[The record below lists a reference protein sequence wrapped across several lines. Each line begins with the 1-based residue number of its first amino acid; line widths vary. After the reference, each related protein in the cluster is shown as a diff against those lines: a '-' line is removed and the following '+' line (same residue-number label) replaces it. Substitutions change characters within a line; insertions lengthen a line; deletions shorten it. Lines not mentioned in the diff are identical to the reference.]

1 MRPKAAEVQSPAV
14 KRLRLQLAPFCFV
27 LTLALV
33 GCQPSAAEDSSPAA
47 EAKPESPEPA
57 AVNASSEA
65 KPTEP
70 AKHKHTN
77 RLAKEASPYLQQ
89 HQHNPVDWYPWGE
102 EAFNK
107 AKEEDKP
114 ILLSIGYSTCH
125 WCHVMERESFEDEAT
140 AKVMNEH
147 FICIKLDREE
157 RPDVDKIYMTFVQAT
172 TGSGGWPLNV
182 WLTPELRPF
191 YGGTYYPPVS
201 KFGRPS
207 FTDVLTQIGEAWK
220 TQRKEIVESATDIS
234 QKIGESVALKAREGI
249 KLDPAWLDQAVTRFK
264 AEYDPRYGGFG
275 NAPKFPRPS
284 QPLLLL
290 RHAYRTGD
298 QDAINMVLHTCDKMA
313 AGGMYD
319 QIGGGFAR
327 YSVDEKWLVPHF
339 EKMLYDNAQLLHLY
353 LDAHLVSGDKK
364 HADVAHDIL
373 RYVLRDMRHKDGG
386 FYSAEDADSEGKE
399 GKFYCWTEAEL
410 KALLAET
417 EFALAKRYYGLTEHG
432 NFEDHSDPEPLK
444 NQNVLSIVSPEL
456 TDEER
461 KLLDSAKQK
470 IFDERAKRVRP
481 HLDDKV
487 LSSWNGLMLGA
498 VARAA
503 IVLNEPKYL
512 EAAEANLA
520 FLQRELWDAET
531 KTLYHRWRNGQR
543 DDVQLLDAYAFL
555 LDGVL
560 HLYEAT
566 LEPKHLQFSIDLTGA
581 MKSRFY
587 DDANGGFWQSTNT
600 PHLILQVKED
610 YDGALPSANSVA
622 ALGLLRLGKIT
633 DNAAY
638 IDMAEKTL
646 TLFSDNM
653 ANTPRAVPYLLQ
665 ALDFLVHE
673 PRRAVITGDPD
684 SPGAR
689 DLIAAAHGVYQPNKV
704 VLGVAGPVEAFAK
717 ELPVEESSAVYLCT
731 GTACQEP
738 TRNAL
743 KLREMMA
750 SKKLP

>member
-1 MRPKAAEVQSPAV
+1 MTEP
-14 KRLRLQLAPFCFV
+14 
-27 LTLALV
+27 T
-33 GCQPSAAEDSSPAA
+33 
-47 EAKPESPEPA
+47 EAKPS
-57 AVNASSEA
+57 
-65 KPTEP
+65 EP

-89 HQHNPVDWYPWGE
+89 HQHNPVDWYPWGK
-102 EAFNK
+102 EAFDK
-107 AKEEDKP
+107 AKAEDKP

-147 FICIKLDREE
+147 FVCIKLDREE

-172 TGSGGWPLNV
+172 TGGGGWPLNV
-182 WLTPELRPF
+182 WLTPELKPF

-234 QKIGESVALKAREGI
+234 QRIGESVALKAREGI
-249 KLDPAWLDQAVTRFK
+249 KLDPAWLDKAVERFK
-264 AEYDPRYGGFG
+264 SEYDPRYGGFG
-275 NAPKFPRPS
+275 DAPKFPRPS
-284 QPLLLL
+284 LPLMLL
-290 RHAYRTGD
+290 RHAHRTGD

-327 YSVDEKWLVPHF
+327 YSVDAKWLVPHF

-353 LDAHLVSGDKK
+353 LDAHLISGDKK
-364 HADVAHDIL
+364 HANVAHDIL
-373 RYVLRDMRHKDGG
+373 RYILRDMRHKDGG

-410 KALLAET
+410 KALLTEAE
-417 EFALAKRYYGLTEHG
+417 FVLAKRYYGLTEHG

-456 TDEER
+456 TDDER
-461 KLLDSAKQK
+461 ALLDSAKQK
-470 IFDERAKRVRP
+470 MFDERAKRVRP
-481 HLDDKV
+481 HLDDKI

-520 FLQRELWDAET
+520 FLRRELWDAET
-531 KTLYHRWRNGQR
+531 KTLHHRWRDGQR

-566 LEPKHLQFSIDLTGA
+566 LEPQHLQFAIDLTGA
-581 MKSRFY
+581 MKTRFY
-587 DDANGGFWQSTNT
+587 DETNGGFWQSTNT

-610 YDGALPSANSVA
+610 YDGAVPAANSVV

-633 DNAAY
+633 DQQEY

-646 TLFSDNM
+646 LLFSDNL

-665 ALDFLVHE
+665 ALDFLVNE
-673 PRRAVITGDPD
+673 PRRAVITGEPD
-684 SPGAR
+684 STGAR

-704 VLGVAGPVEAFAK
+704 ILGVAGPVEKFAK
-717 ELPVEESSAVYLCT
+717 ELPVEKTSAVYLCT

-738 TRNAL
+738 TSNAL

-750 SKKLP
+750 SKTLP

>member
-1 MRPKAAEVQSPAV
+1 M
-14 KRLRLQLAPFCFV
+14 
-27 LTLALV
+27 
-33 GCQPSAAEDSSPAA
+33 
-47 EAKPESPEPA
+47 
-57 AVNASSEA
+57 
-65 KPTEP
+65 
-70 AKHKHTN
+70 
-77 RLAKEASPYLQQ
+77 
-89 HQHNPVDWYPWGE
+89 
-102 EAFNK
+102 
-107 AKEEDKP
+107 
-114 ILLSIGYSTCH
+114 
-125 WCHVMERESFEDEAT
+125 
-140 AKVMNEH
+140 
-147 FICIKLDREE
+147 
-157 RPDVDKIYMTFVQAT
+157 
-172 TGSGGWPLNV
+172 
-182 WLTPELRPF
+182 
-191 YGGTYYPPVS
+191 
-201 KFGRPS
+201 
-207 FTDVLTQIGEAWK
+207 LTQIGEAWK

-339 EKMLYDNAQLLHLY
+339 
-353 LDAHLVSGDKK
+353 
-364 HADVAHDIL
+364 
-373 RYVLRDMRHKDGG
+373 
-386 FYSAEDADSEGKE
+386 GKE

-410 KALLAET
+410 KALLTET

-560 HLYEAT
+560 HFYEAT
-566 LEPKHLQFSIDLTGA
+566 LEPKHLQFAIDLTGA

>member
-1 MRPKAAEVQSPAV
+1 MRPKAAAVQSPAV

-57 AVNASSEA
+57 AVTASPEA

-182 WLTPELRPF
+182 WLTPELKPF

-284 QPLLLL
+284 QPLMLL

-373 RYVLRDMRHKDGG
+373 RYILRDMRHKDGG

-410 KALLAET
+410 KALLTET
-417 EFALAKRYYGLTEHG
+417 EFALAKRYFGLTEHG

-456 TDEER
+456 TDDER

-566 LEPKHLQFSIDLTGA
+566 LEPKHLQFAIDLTGA

-673 PRRAVITGDPD
+673 PRRAVITGDPE